1 MNYRTLFLKLFAM
14 GLLLLSLGCI
24 SGCKKYPDGPAISL
38 LPKSWRLEEN
48 WKKQKVYKN
57 GTDISDLYLAKTKSE
72 SFNIK
77 KGGAFTYDAT
87 NSSGSI
93 SYSGTWAFSTDKTV
107 VYFSYYYGANYLND
121 SYLILRL
128 KEDDLWM
135 KWIDPSGDEY
145 EYHYVPN

>member
-1 MNYRTLFLKLFAM
+1 MNHRTLFLKLFSL
-14 GLLLLSLGCI
+14 GLLLLSLVGV
-24 SGCKKYPDGPAISL
+24 SGCKKYPDGPTISL

-57 GTDISDLYLAKTKSE
+57 GTDISDLSASKTKSE

-77 KGGAFTYDAT
+77 KDGSFTYDAT
-87 NSSGSI
+87 LTSGSI
-93 SYSGTWAFSTDKTV
+93 SYAGTWAFSSDKTV
-107 VYFSYYYGANYLND
+107 VYFTYVYGSNYQND
-121 SYLILRL
+121 TYLILRL

-135 KWIDPSGDEY
+135 RWIDPSGDEY